1 MEALMLDK
9 ATLALIDAAANTQ
22 PTPDMAGRLVSMVD
36 LTSLEDDDTPE
47 KIAGLCRDALTS
59 IGPVAAVCVYPRFVA
74 QAKQALAGTGV
85 RIATVI
91 DFPRGDGS
99 PEDVLRETEK
109 ALKAGADEIDLV
121 FPYGRFLADA
131 PPPASKNIRAVRE
144 VGGYDV
150 RLKVILE
157 VGAFHDHESLT
168 QASQV
173 AIDAGADFLKTS
185 TGKIAVGASLEA
197 AAIMLTVIAESGL
210 PVGFKASGGVREVP
224 HATGYLALAE
234 SILGEGW
241 ATPET
246 FRIGASSLLPK
257 LLAAV

>member
-1 MEALMLDK
+1 MEALTLDK
-9 ATLALIDAAANTQ
+9 HTLELIDAAARTQ
-22 PTPDMAGRLVSMVD
+22 PDADMAGRLVSMVD

-47 KIAGLCRDALTS
+47 KIAQLCQDALTPM
-59 IGPVAAVCVYPRFVA
+59 GPVAAVCVHPRFVA
-74 QAKQALAGTGV
+74 QAKAALTATGV

-91 DFPRGDGS
+91 DFPKGEGT
-99 PEDVLRETEK
+99 PETVLRETEA
-109 ALKAGADEIDLV
+109 ALKNGAEEIDVV
-121 FPYGRFLADA
+121 FPHGRFLANGS
-131 PPPASKNIRAVRE
+131 PPASKNVKAVRE

-150 RLKVILE
+150 RVKVILE
-157 VGAFHDHESLT
+157 VGAYPDYDLLT
-168 QASQV
+168 HASQV
-173 AIDAGADFLKTS
+173 AIESGADFLKTS
-185 TGKIAVGASLEA
+185 TGKIATGASLEA

-224 HATGYLALAE
+224 HAAGYLALAE

-257 LLAAV
+257 LLAV

>member
-1 MEALMLDK
+1 MESLTLDK
-9 ATLALIDAAANTQ
+9 HTLALIDAAARTQ
-22 PTPDMAGRLVSMVD
+22 PDADMAGRLVSMVD

-47 KIAGLCRDALTS
+47 KIARLCGDALTPL
-59 IGPVAAVCVYPRFVA
+59 GPVAAVCLYPRFVA
-74 QAKQALAGTGV
+74 QAKAALASTGV

-91 DFPRGDGS
+91 DFPKGEGT
-99 PEDVLRETEK
+99 PETVLRETEA
-109 ALKAGADEIDLV
+109 ALRDGAEEIDVV
-121 FPYGRFLADA
+121 FPYGRFLANGS
-131 PPPASKNIRAVRE
+131 PPASKNVRAVRE

-150 RLKVILE
+150 RVKVILE
-157 VGAFHDHESLT
+157 VGAFPDYDLLT
-168 QASQV
+168 QASKV
-173 AIDAGADFLKTS
+173 AIESGADFLKTS
-185 TGKIAVGASLEA
+185 TGKSATGATLEA

-224 HATGYLALAE
+224 HAAGYLALAE

-257 LLAAV
+257 LLAV